1 MKKWDQPAAR
11 MITRGQLLLGMTVLL
26 AMAVLMAV
34 GLTPRQAP
42 DDPLTQVGAEPAARL
57 AEGCQVVQKLTYA
70 PCGHAVTRRQALPT
84 ELYGKTR
91 EDAQAAYEPFRITGF
106 SAEVLEMEQALD
118 MFCPEH
124 VVLKPNESGV
134 LCIFENR
141 YGDALALVRELETL
155 LRDLPD
161 SCQQELLP
169 GKGFDTLADLES
181 WLESLDS

>member
-1 MKKWDQPAAR
+1 MRNYDKPAG
-11 MITRGQLLLGMTVLL
+11 MITRRQLLLGMTVLV

-34 GLTPRQAP
+34 GLAPRRDDAP
-42 DDPLTQVGAEPAARL
+42 LEQVGADPAAYL
-57 AEGCQVVQKLTYA
+57 AEGCQVIQRMTYT
-70 PCGHAVTRRQALPT
+70 PCGHAVTRRQPLPE
-84 ELYGKTR
+84 ELWGKTR
-91 EDAQAAYEPFRITGF
+91 SDAQAAYESFRITGF
-106 SAEVLEMEQALD
+106 SAEELEMERALD

-124 VVLKPNESGV
+124 VVLKPDESGV

-141 YGDALALVRELETL
+141 YGDALALVRELEIL

-161 SCQQELLP
+161 SYQQELLP